1 MNDIN
6 LHRISIYIYFLL
18 FIPVFYPAW
27 ESLALLWNGHNGDY
41 SHGFLILI
49 ITAYLLIRQLS
60 QKSAFTG
67 DINYFFLLILAALSF
82 VWSLTQQ
89 ANIQIGSQLLL
100 PGIIL
105 LFFMSL
111 FGLKRSKIF
120 IFPSLYLIFAM
131 PVWGGLNV
139 PLQIMAVFVN
149 THLLGLINIPA
160 FIDGFYVTIPAGT
173 FEVAGGCSGV
183 RYLMVSLS
191 LFSLYAFDNY
201 KRWSN
206 RIILI
211 VVAIIVAT
219 ATNWIRIFIIIVAGQ
234 TTNMESSLVEDHD
247 FFGWIVF
254 AVALIPLFIFA
265 LKLPDWLS
273 DEKPIQKSSDVK
285 LFKQKYSVKVYL
297 LLSAATF
304 LIPTAF
310 ALQSTEHD
318 SVRLAPIKL
327 ELKGAPLSEVA
338 KIIKPDFKDADLT
351 FNETFMFEGSILQV
365 FISSYVNQTQGRE
378 LIHWENEKFI
388 NNWKLLS
395 QEKLDDFF
403 FMEVKKETSDE
414 IVIIAKKYNIGDIST
429 TNKRYAKLYEILKP
443 IMKNKASSAVFI
455 ASKCGDSCD
464 EAKRKVSSFIKYNS
478 DFASGHS
485 SEQ

>member
-6 LHRISIYIYFLL
+6 FHRISIYIYFLL

-60 QKSAFTG
+60 KRSAFTG

-89 ANIQIGSQLLL
+89 ANIQIGFQLLL

-105 LFFMSL
+105 LSFMSL

-139 PLQIMAVFVN
+139 PLQNMAVFVN

-160 FIDGFYVTIPAGT
+160 FIEGFYVTIPAGT
-173 FEVAGGCSGV
+173 FEVAGGCSGI

-201 KRWSN
+201 NRWSN

-234 TTNMESSLVEDHD
+234 ATNMESSLVKDHD

-254 AVALIPLFIFA
+254 SVALIPLFMFA
-265 LKLPDWLS
+265 RKLPEWLS
-273 DEKPIQKSSDVK
+273 DEKPIGKSSEVK
-285 LFKQKYSVKVYL
+285 LFRQKYSIKTYL
-297 LLSAATF
+297 LLSVATF
-304 LIPTAF
+304 LIPIVF
-310 ALQSTEHD
+310 ALQSTELN
-318 SVRLAPIKL
+318 SVKL
-327 ELKGAPLSEVA
+327 LPLKEEFKGASIYDA
-338 KIIKPDFKDADLT
+338 KKIIKPDFKGADLT
-351 FNETFMFEGSILQV
+351 FNETFMFEESILQV
-365 FISSYVNQTQGRE
+365 FIASYANQTQGRE
-378 LIHWENEKFI
+378 LIHWENENFI
-388 NNWKLLS
+388 NKWRVLS
-395 QEKLDDFF
+395 QKPVGGFSFL
-403 FMEVKKETSDE
+403 EVKIETRNE
-414 IVIIAKKYNIGDIST
+414 IVLIAKRYNIGDIST

-485 SEQ
+485 SE

>member
-6 LHRISIYIYFLL
+6 FHRISIYIYFLL

-27 ESLALLWNGHNGDY
+27 ESLALLWNGDNGDY

-67 DINYFFLLILAALSF
+67 DINYFFLLTLAAISF

-89 ANIQIGSQLLL
+89 ANIQIGYQLLL
-100 PGIIL
+100 PAIIL
-105 LFFMSL
+105 LSFMSL

-120 IFPSLYLIFAM
+120 IFPSLYLIFAI
-131 PVWGGLNV
+131 PVWGVLTV
-139 PLQIMAVFVN
+139 PLQMMAVFVN

-160 FIDGFYVTIPAGT
+160 FIDGFYVSIPAGT

-201 KRWSN
+201 NRWSN
-206 RIILI
+206 RIILM

-234 TTNMESSLVEDHD
+234 TTNMQSSLIEDHD

-273 DEKPIQKSSDVK
+273 DEKPIEKISDVK
-285 LFKQKYSVKVYL
+285 LFKQKYNVKAYSL
-297 LLSAATF
+297 LVLATF

-310 ALQSTEHD
+310 AFQSIEQG
-318 SVRLAPIKL
+318 SVRLSPIK
-327 ELKGAPLSEVA
+327 EEFEGASLTDA
-338 KIIKPDFKDADLT
+338 KKIIQPDFVGPDLT
-351 FNETFMFEGSILQV
+351 FDETFEFEGSILQV
-365 FISSYVNQTQGRE
+365 FIASYVNQTQGRE

-388 NNWKLLS
+388 NNWNVVSQKQVGDLLF
-395 QEKLDDFF
+395 L
-403 FMEVKKETSDE
+403 EVKKETSDE
-414 IVIIAKKYNIGDIST
+414 IVFIAKRYNIGDIST

-443 IMKNKASSAVFI
+443 VMGNRASSAIFI

-464 EAKRKVSSFIKYNS
+464 ESKRKVSSFIKYNS
-478 DFASGHS
+478 DLALGHQA
-485 SEQ
+485 E